1 MAIRVERTGA
11 RTVVSQTRRGL
22 RIAVWTIAFFAL
34 VGAAMIVREGLSPR
48 HTVIAC
54 SRATGRCQVD
64 HGRGAARDIP
74 LDAIKDVV
82 DVRDAERVSAVFERR
97 SAGDYQLC
105 SAPLSAPEADGIR
118 TAIVGLAGF
127 LADPGSPSIE
137 VACDSRFAGDSAGAI
152 AIRIAASLGGV
163 ALVLLMMVMFLIEIR
178 SEIDGDT
185 GLVRVHGRSRF
196 PRRRWSVERATG
208 EVSGIVTQRRGW
220 LSNYW
225 SVYLR
230 FRDDSTILV
239 LAPST
244 GSGQKVNRWVREL
257 REALGLP
264 PPPAAS

>member
-11 RTVVSQTRRGL
+11 RTVVAQTRRAL
-22 RIAVWTIAFFAL
+22 RIAVWAIAFFAL
-34 VGAAMIVREGLSPR
+34 VGTAMIVWQGLAEKR
-48 HTVIAC
+48 TVIAC

-64 HGRGAARDIP
+64 HGRGTTRDIP
-74 LDAIKDVV
+74 LAAIKNVA
-82 DVRDAERVSAVFERR
+82 DVRDGHRVSAVFERR
-97 SAGDYQLC
+97 SAADYHLC
-105 SAPLSAPEADGIR
+105 SAATSDPEAAGIR
-118 TAIVGLAGF
+118 AAIVGLAGF

-137 VACDSRFAGDSAGAI
+137 VTCESRFDSDSPGAL

-163 ALVLLMMVMFLIEIR
+163 ALILIMMVLFLVEVR
-178 SEIDGDT
+178 SEIDSDAGM
-185 GLVRVHGRSRF
+185 VRVRGRSSF
-196 PRRRWSVERATG
+196 PRRRWSVERTTG

-230 FRDDSTILV
+230 FTDGSTILL

-244 GSGQKVNRWVREL
+244 GSGAKVERWVADM

-264 PPPAAS
+264 APPAPS